1 MRLFFAETGIV
12 LQLGFSQ
19 VVGHKIK
26 QTYGITKK
34 KRAGAVISHPPWCAL
49 RRVVFPSFSPEC
61 DFILYLTSL
70 SLVFTAVFI

>member
-34 KRAGAVISHPPWCAL
+34 KRAGAVEVISKFMKEAK
-49 RRVVFPSFSPEC
+49 
-61 DFILYLTSL
+61 T
-70 SLVFTAVFI
+70 